1 MRKSQAIIIECLRRF
16 LWEVDFSPLWSL
28 NGYRWGYRY
37 WGFMLQFLQPLVIKK
52 VEEKQEVTLAYAI
65 FKRVYECLTFSGI
78 YSPMI

>member
-1 MRKSQAIIIECLRRF
+1 M
-16 LWEVDFSPLWSL
+16 WEVDFSTLWSL

-37 WGFMLQFLQPLVIKK
+37 RGFMLQFLQPLVIKK
-52 VEEKQEVTLAYAI
+52 VEEKQEVTLAYEI